1 MKRKG
6 EKEKMEENFLE
17 KEIILGWHEIV
28 ESNKKM
34 VLKNEENIIKRE
46 KSEKEGKE
54 IVEKILGETEK
65 KGKIIKEGE
74 IEKEE
79 MKKNFAENEKKWK
92 EKWKEA
98 QKGF

>member
-34 VLKNEENIIKRE
+34 V
-46 KSEKEGKE
+46 
-54 IVEKILGETEK
+54 
-65 KGKIIKEGE
+65 
-74 IEKEE
+74 
-79 MKKNFAENEKKWK
+79 
-92 EKWKEA
+92 
-98 QKGF
+98 